1 MTEAERRLLLD
12 ALEAG
17 PDEDRRRM
25 VAVVYALVAAAVAC
39 VAGAIALW
47 RWLNPIVIRAL
58 GGK

>member
-25 VAVVYALVAAAVAC
+25 VAVVYALVAAAA
-39 VAGAIALW
+39 AGIAGGIAIW
-47 RWLNPIVIRAL
+47 RWLSPIVSLAL
-58 GGK
+58 GGL